1 MPQLP
6 SLAPLMEQVSIK
18 SLKDYYNITAVKVLS
33 LAAIY
38 NSSDVFDLNS
48 YICRHLSKLLYSV
61 ESFIMI
67 VEYGSDYNGAVSLAR
82 MIMDKT
88 VVLRYIY
95 DSNDWQQT
103 LLRHCLFII
112 DGLNAKDSSRARITS
127 WLTELSAAERKVVEE
142 TIKESDENREQII
155 QASLRLLTEHPYMKE
170 TPEMFEKLIRSGEW
184 AFTQFP
190 STQKNGK
197 FKHKKWETLYK
208 EMGDDFAAD
217 TTSFYSQFV
226 HGLAF
231 SNIKARP
238 TIDNFRDPMT
248 EVIQMLKLIE
258 DYLVRRTHDI
268 QTEEIRQTYSMME
281 KDRKENST
289 ETVYQ
294 ALVNTHRHLFLQDG

>member
-1 MPQLP
+1 MPLLP

-18 SLKDYYNITAVKVLS
+18 SLKDYYDITAVKVLS
-33 LAAIY
+33 LAAFY

-67 VEYGSDYNGAVSLAR
+67 IEYGRDYSGAVSLAR
-82 MIMDKT
+82 MIIDNT

-95 DSNDWQQT
+95 DSDDRQQR

-112 DGLNAKDSSRARITS
+112 DGLNAKDTSRARITS
-127 WLTELSAAERKVVEE
+127 WLNNLPEEERKVVEE
-142 TIKESDENREQII
+142 TIKKSDETREQII
-155 QASLRLLTEHPYMKE
+155 QASLRLLTEHPYMKD

-190 STQKNGK
+190 YTQKNGK

-208 EMGDDFAAD
+208 EMGEDFSPD
-217 TTSFYSQFV
+217 TTAFYSQFV
-226 HGLAF
+226 HGLAY
-231 SNIKARP
+231 SNIKAHP

-248 EVIQMLKLIE
+248 EVIQMLILIQ
-258 DYLVRRTHDI
+258 DFLVRRTHDI
-268 QTEEIRQTYSMME
+268 QTEKVRQTYSMME
-281 KDRKENST
+281 K
-289 ETVYQ
+289 
-294 ALVNTHRHLFLQDG
+294 